1 MIKILKTTVIVFYI
15 CRSTCSYV
23 AFKKKNVIDV
33 QNQKEIERLQNEIK
47 IVAQQIN
54 EQVKLVRIAL
64 DTLNRET
71 NVSVR
76 RFNEFENSAIQNKID
91 NLERGYQN
99 ELAKHIELDQNQRN
113 LKNELTRLQNA

>member
-1 MIKILKTTVIVFYI
+1 M
-15 CRSTCSYV
+15 TCSYV

-33 QNQKEIERLQNEIK
+33 QNQREIERVQNEIK
-47 IVAQQIN
+47 MVTQQIN
-54 EQVKLVRIAL
+54 EQVNKVRIAL

-91 NLERGYQN
+91 NLERAYKNELLKQN
-99 ELAKHIELDQNQRN
+99 ELNQKLQKLN
-113 LKNELTRLQNA
+113 NDLTRLQNK